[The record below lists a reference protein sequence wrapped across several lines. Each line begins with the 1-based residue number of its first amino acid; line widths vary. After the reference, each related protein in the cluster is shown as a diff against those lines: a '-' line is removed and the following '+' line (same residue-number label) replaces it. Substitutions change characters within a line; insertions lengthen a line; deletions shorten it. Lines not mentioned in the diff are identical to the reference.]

1 MTSGTLWFSPVPAPK
16 KPRKLAKEELFEYAV
31 KCLTARIYSTGDLAA
46 KLRLRAAQIPDVA
59 ATIDR
64 LKEIGYVND
73 ERFAESF
80 ATARVENDGYG
91 KIRVLNDLRRHRIP
105 GELADAAV
113 EQALDGKSE
122 AELIDAYIERR
133 MPSVA
138 AGGKIE
144 DERKLASA
152 FRRLR
157 RAGFTT
163 GPILD
168 ALKRLAVR
176 PEVLDDFPDEEVEE

>member
-1 MTSGTLWFSPVPAPK
+1 MPAPK
-16 KPRKLAKEELFEYAV
+16 RPRKLAAEELFEYAV
-31 KCLTARIYSTGDLAA
+31 RCLTSRIYSIGDLTA
-46 KLRLRAAQIPDVA
+46 KLRLRAAHIPDVA
-59 ATIDR
+59 ATMDR
-64 LKEIGYVND
+64 LKDIGYVSD

-80 ATARVENDGYG
+80 ARARVENDGFG

-105 GELADAAV
+105 GELADQAV
-113 EQALDGKSE
+113 EQALDGKTE

-138 AGGKIE
+138 QGGKIE
-144 DERKLASA
+144 DEKKLASA

-163 GPILD
+163 RPILD
-168 ALKRLAVR
+168 ALKNLAAR
-176 PEVLDDFPDEEVEE
+176 PESLEDFPEEEPDEGQ

>member
-1 MTSGTLWFSPVPAPK
+1 MNAPRNSR
-16 KPRKLAKEELFEYAV
+16 PRSTRKLAAGELFEYAV
-31 KCLTARIYSTGDLAA
+31 RCLTARIYSTGDLSA
-46 KLRLRAAQIPDVA
+46 KLRLRAAHIPDVA
-59 ATIDR
+59 ATMER

-73 ERFAESF
+73 ARFAESF
-80 ATARVENDGYG
+80 ATARVENDGFG
-91 KIRVLNDLRRHRIP
+91 KARVLNDLRKHRIP

-113 EQALDGKSE
+113 EQALEGKSE

-157 RAGFTT
+157 RAGFTA

-168 ALKRLAVR
+168 ALKRLAAR
-176 PEVLDDFPDEEVEE
+176 PEALDDFPGEEVEE